1 MEETEDLEAMMAPTP
16 SEARAISAL
25 VDWGLEPLERN
36 EDIPL
41 GQLKTKKNG
50 TGQSAHHQKRCHHY
64 GQQVRSVPACQTEQH
79 VPELKVAQEV
89 EKLEMIFTPEG
100 LEQTLI
106 RQNF

>member
-50 TGQSAHHQKRCHHY
+50 TGQSAHHQKRCHHH

-89 EKLEMIFTPEG
+89 ENPD
-100 LEQTLI
+100 LI
-106 RQNF
+106 ICEISVEPML